1 MASSRRT
8 ALLVVVFTLSTCL
21 ACGDPPDKELQ
32 QAQRAIDAARA
43 KGADRYAR
51 DDFAAAEAALKSAR
65 DAVEQRD
72 YRLALNRALDAEARA
87 QGAAADADA
96 RRATAQGEADKAVS
110 DATRV
115 LTIAHA
121 RLQAA
126 EAARVRPKVLTP
138 SRRAMA
144 SAERGL
150 QEARTAFGVGDYL
163 TARDTARGAN
173 TRLAEAT
180 RAIDAAMPPPSR
192 RRR

>member
-32 QAQRAIDAARA
+32 QAERAIDAARV
-43 KGADRYAR
+43 KGADRYAG

-65 DAVEQRD
+65 DAVDQRD

-87 QGAAADADA
+87 QAAGADAET
-96 RRATAQGEADKAVS
+96 RRAAVQADADKAVS
-110 DATRV
+110 AATRA
-115 LTIAHA
+115 LTIAQA

-126 EAARVRPKVLTP
+126 EASRLRPRALTAP
-138 SRRAMA
+138 RRAIEA
-144 SAERGL
+144 AERNL
-150 QEARTAFGVGDYL
+150 QEARTAFGAGDYL
-163 TARDTARGAN
+163 AARDTARGAN

-180 RAIDAAMPPPSR
+180 RAIDSAMPPSSR
-192 RRR
+192 RRH